1 MINYIILTITVV
13 FGISL
18 VGDNECENTVISLV
32 GDNECE
38 NTVFYEV
45 SDSTGTIHLFRD
57 LNEGSNYC
65 WQHQIVEELVL
76 TP

>member
-13 FGISL
+13 FG
-18 VGDNECENTVISLV
+18 ISLV